1 LPVDR
6 TRVPPRSCASGNCRR
21 NNKEIAMR
29 FKLMWGVVG
38 AVVLIAAV
46 EYSGRLM
53 ATPGSGFSASTIA
66 QGRFDDID
74 VASQILRE
82 FGDATPRKDL
92 WLSLQKTKGPSDLF
106 VQSNL
111 WVPGGHTGWH
121 THPGHSLIIVTEGAI
136 TAYDGHDPTCTPKV
150 YTAGMGIVDEG
161 GDHIHNLRNEGTVN
175 ARTVAVQ
182 LIPAGATR
190 RIDAPASGHCPF

>member
-1 LPVDR
+1 
-6 TRVPPRSCASGNCRR
+6 
-21 NNKEIAMR
+21 MR
-29 FKLMWGVVG
+29 FKLMWGVVV
-38 AVVLIAAV
+38 AAMLATAV
-46 EYSGRLM
+46 EYSGRVL

-74 VASQILRE
+74 VASQVLRE
-82 FGDATPRKDL
+82 FGDNTPKKDL

-111 WVPGGHTGWH
+111 WIPGGYTGWH

-136 TAYDGHDPTCTPKV
+136 TAYDGHDPTCTPTV
-150 YTAGMGIVDEG
+150 YTVGMGFVDAG
-161 GDHIHNLRNEGTVN
+161 GDHVHNLRNEGTVN

-182 LIPAGATR
+182 LIPANEIR
-190 RIDAPASGHCPF
+190 RIDAPASGNCPF

>member
-1 LPVDR
+1 MKH
-6 TRVPPRSCASGNCRR
+6 GNE
-21 NNKEIAMR
+21 EIEMR
-29 FKLMWGVVG
+29 LKLMWGVVIG
-38 AVVLIAAV
+38 AVLVTAMG
-46 EYSGRLM
+46 YSGRLL

-74 VASQILRE
+74 VASQVLRE
-82 FGDATPRKDL
+82 FGDATPKRDL

-111 WVPGGHTGWH
+111 WVPGGYTGWH

-136 TAYDGHDPTCTPKV
+136 TAYDGDDPTCTPTV
-150 YTAGMGIVDEG
+150 YTVGMGLVDPG
-161 GDHIHNLRNEGTVN
+161 GDHTHNLRNEGTVD

-182 LIPAGATR
+182 LIPASSPMR
-190 RIDAPASGHCPF
+190 RIDAPAPGSCPF

>member
-1 LPVDR
+1 
-6 TRVPPRSCASGNCRR
+6 
-21 NNKEIAMR
+21 MR
-29 FKLMWGVVG
+29 FKLMWGVVV
-38 AVVLIAAV
+38 AAILATAV
-46 EYSGRLM
+46 EYSGRVL

-74 VASQILRE
+74 VASQVLRE
-82 FGDATPRKDL
+82 FGDNTPTKDL

-106 VQSNL
+106 VQSNV
-111 WVPGGHTGWH
+111 WIPGGYTGWH

-136 TAYDGHDPTCTPKV
+136 TAYDGHDPTCTPTV
-150 YTAGMGIVDEG
+150 YTVGMGFVDAG
-161 GDHIHNLRNEGTVN
+161 GDHVHNLRNEGTVN

-190 RIDAPASGHCPF
+190 RIDAPASGNCPF

>member
-1 LPVDR
+1 
-6 TRVPPRSCASGNCRR
+6 
-21 NNKEIAMR
+21 MR
-29 FKLMWGVVG
+29 LKLIWGAVTG
-38 AVVLIAAV
+38 VVLITALG
-46 EYSGRLM
+46 YSGRLL
-53 ATPGSGFSASTIA
+53 ATQGSGFSAATIA

-82 FGDATPRKDL
+82 SGDATPRQDL

-150 YTAGMGIVDEG
+150 FTVGMGFVDEG
-161 GDHIHNLRNEGTVN
+161 GDHVHNLRNEGTVN

-190 RIDAPASGHCPF
+190 RIDAPASESCPF